1 MNYIRIAV
9 VCVRM
14 RVWVCACVRVYTHVS
29 RTLYSGFVLPRKQ
42 PETPTP
48 AHLLS
53 RFRVTG
59 LPWSVPTDLSLR
71 HTPLYMAESARAGVG
86 VLRPTDRATAM
97 VRPSRLSPRSLHH
110 NMNCHEVTL
119 ISSLSQVLLQLA
131 LGKYVDQPV
140 SRLTTHTRLE
150 LNLS

>member
-1 MNYIRIAV
+1 MCPY
-9 VCVRM
+9 
-14 RVWVCACVRVYTHVS
+14 ACVGMCMRAYTHVS

-71 HTPLYMAESARAGVG
+71 HTPLYMAESVRAGVG
-86 VLRPTDRATAM
+86 VLRPTDR
-97 VRPSRLSPRSLHH
+97 PGHGH
-110 NMNCHEVTL
+110 TL
-119 ISSLSQVLLQLA
+119 T
-131 LGKYVDQPV
+131 PV
-140 SRLTTHTRLE
+140 SSQFASQHE
-150 LNLS
+150 LPRGDTN